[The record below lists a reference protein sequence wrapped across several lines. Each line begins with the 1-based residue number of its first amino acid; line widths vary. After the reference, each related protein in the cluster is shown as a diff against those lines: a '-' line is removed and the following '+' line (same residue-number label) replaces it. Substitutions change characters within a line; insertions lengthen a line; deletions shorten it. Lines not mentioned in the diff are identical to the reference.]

1 VKKEREKSRIR
12 SLREKWGYT
21 QTELAEE
28 LNAELS
34 TRYTKSAISKW
45 ETFKTK
51 PPREVLEKIEY
62 MFGVREGYLLE
73 VYGYLEEAVARR
85 TASLRLTTSEFQVGV
100 MRVPVVRIIGGN
112 GRVRYTHPDGIQA
125 VFHNRSF
132 RPPQDILDNFNWLLR
147 QRREESGRAIFQQ
160 RNMVRLDDY
169 EMGLSEP
176 YDEPYPLKIHVSLTD
191 FETMMVTNRSLDTK
205 LPGSTLTL
213 RDIYA
218 KDPTD
223 FAGSE
228 LANPLAIN
236 LSLVTTKDRKIYVA
250 RRGSKVATNPGNFG
264 PAVSGTANPL
274 FDFETPGKYNPFLTA
289 QREAF
294 EEVTQP
300 YRPEFS
306 EFVFF
311 GLARTLT
318 FYFPFLFGE
327 LRLIASEEDIRSLMP
342 QDNWD
347 ITGLVGIPFTI
358 DAVTSFIKKLYRY
371 MVENQD
377 FYPATTI
384 FSLYQSLIYEYPDEW
399 KKMKKVFE
407 EM

>member
-1 VKKEREKSRIR
+1 M
-12 SLREKWGYT
+12 Y
-21 QTELAEE
+21 
-28 LNAELS
+28 
-34 TRYTKSAISKW
+34 
-45 ETFKTK
+45 
-51 PPREVLEKIEY
+51 
-62 MFGVREGYLLE
+62 GVREGFLLE

-85 TASLRLTTSEFQVGV
+85 TVSLRLTASEFQVGK
-100 MRVPVVRIIGGN
+100 MRIPVVRIIGGN
-112 GRVRYTHPDGIQA
+112 GRIRYTHPDGIEA
-125 VFHNRSF
+125 VFHNTSF
-132 RPPQDILDNFNWLLR
+132 RPPEDILENFNWLLR
-147 QRREESGRAIFQQ
+147 QRREESGEAVFRQ

-176 YDEPYPLKIHVSLTD
+176 YDEPYPLKLHVSLTD
-191 FETMMVTNRSLDTK
+191 FETMMVTNRSLGTK
-205 LPGSTLTL
+205 LPGSTLIL

-223 FAGSE
+223 FASSE
-228 LANPLAIN
+228 LANPLATN
-236 LSLVTTKDRKIYVA
+236 LSLVTVKDRKIYVA
-250 RRGSKVATNPGNFG
+250 RRGSKVATNAGNFG

-294 EEVTQP
+294 EEITQP
-300 YRPEFS
+300 YKPQFS
-306 EFVFF
+306 EIVFF

-327 LRLIASEEDIRSLMP
+327 LRLIASEDDIRFSVP

-347 ITGLVGIPFTI
+347 IAGLIGIPFNI
-358 DAVTSFIKKLYRY
+358 DTVASFIKKLYRY

-377 FYPATTI
+377 FYTATTI

-399 KKMKKVFE
+399 EMIKKAFE
-407 EM
+407 EI